1 MFAGLSTPVLYPR
14 VNTKSIPVGN
24 LLLGKC
30 DLIIPRMD
38 KYEHRRR
45 RLIELRDTKCNGK
58 AVEVARAIGR
68 EPSYVSRMLYP
79 EGKAGKKR
87 IADDMME
94 VIEKAF
100 GLPRGW
106 LDYEEQPDL
115 GPAIQ
120 TPLRPVVVVD
130 SADDINPDHDIFSI
144 PRYTVRA
151 SAGDGEPVFEI
162 DTKGTPNYCRGGW
175 ALENGYK
182 RDKLF
187 SIVARGNSMEPT
199 IPNGASLIVHRQEE
213 VVSGKVHVICRGDE
227 CYVKRLIRQL
237 DGSVLVKSENPD
249 YKDVEV
255 LPDDPTPLHVV
266 GLVVSVSFNL

>member
-1 MFAGLSTPVLYPR
+1 MVIWLGDKLTYMTTLSERVLAALEAANMDQSDLSRR
-14 VNTKSIPVGN
+14 VGISSVAVNNWCTGATKSIKGEN
-24 LLLGKC
+24 LLRAASALGVRP
-30 DLIIPRMD
+30 D
-38 KYEHRRR
+38 
-45 RLIELRDTKCNGK
+45 
-58 AVEVARAIGR
+58 
-68 EPSYVSRMLYP
+68 
-79 EGKAGKKR
+79 
-87 IADDMME
+87 
-94 VIEKAF
+94 
-100 GLPRGW
+100 W
-106 LDYEEQPDL
+106 LAYGHGSMKSVDL

-130 SADDINPDHDIFSI
+130 SSDDINPDHDIFTI

>member
-1 MFAGLSTPVLYPR
+1 MDIQEIRRKRLQEWFSNRSLPQKE
-14 VNTKSIPVGN
+14 KSYISQLIN
-24 LLLGKC
+24 GKS
-30 DLIIPRMD
+30 PFGERAA
-38 KYEHRRR
+38 R
-45 RLIELRDTKCNGK
+45 RLEATYGMGLGYLDK
-58 AVEVARAIGR
+58 AQNEDH
-68 EPSYVSRMLYP
+68 
-79 EGKAGKKR
+79 EG
-87 IADDMME
+87 
-94 VIEKAF
+94 
-100 GLPRGW
+100 
-106 LDYEEQPDL
+106 QPDL

-130 SADDINPDHDIFSI
+130 SADDINPDHDIFAV

-227 CYVKRLIRQL
+227 CYVKRLIRQM

-255 LPDDPTPLHVV
+255 QPDDPTPLHVV

>member
-1 MFAGLSTPVLYPR
+1 MESAFDR
-14 VNTKSIPVGN
+14 
-24 LLLGKC
+24 LL
-30 DLIIPRMD
+30 RAA
-38 KYEHRRR
+38 
-45 RLIELRDTKCNGK
+45 IELKPGVIANKSDLAKFLDESPQSITNWQSRGIPKGK
-58 AVEVARAIGR
+58 LLSVARAIG
-68 EPSYVSRMLYP
+68 VSPDWLLTG
-79 EGKAGKKR
+79 EGQETQKGLHQAVG
-87 IADDMME
+87 AD
-94 VIEKAF
+94 
-100 GLPRGW
+100 GLPKPLLGFVTGKE
-106 LDYEEQPDL
+106 LF

-130 SADDINPDHDIFSI
+130 SADDINPDHDIFAI

-213 VVSGKVHVICRGDE
+213 IVSGKVHVICRGDE

>member
-1 MFAGLSTPVLYPR
+1 MESAFDR
-14 VNTKSIPVGN
+14 
-24 LLLGKC
+24 LL
-30 DLIIPRMD
+30 RAA
-38 KYEHRRR
+38 
-45 RLIELRDTKCNGK
+45 IELKPGVIANKSDLAKYLNESPQSITNWQSRGIPKGK
-58 AVEVARAIGR
+58 LLDVARAIG
-68 EPSYVSRMLYP
+68 VSPDWLLTGSGGLYQNI
-79 EGKAGKKR
+79 GAGKTSNTTS
-87 IADDMME
+87 IIQAAMQD
-94 VIEKAF
+94 AA
-100 GLPRGW
+100 
-106 LDYEEQPDL
+106 L

-130 SADDINPDHDIFSI
+130 SADDINPDHDIFAI

>member
-1 MFAGLSTPVLYPR
+1 MDIQEIRRKRLQEWFSNRSLPQKE
-14 VNTKSIPVGN
+14 KSYISQLIN
-24 LLLGKC
+24 GKS
-30 DLIIPRMD
+30 PFGERAA
-38 KYEHRRR
+38 R
-45 RLIELRDTKCNGK
+45 RLEATYGMGLGYLDK
-58 AVEVARAIGR
+58 AQNENHG
-68 EPSYVSRMLYP
+68 
-79 EGKAGKKR
+79 
-87 IADDMME
+87 
-94 VIEKAF
+94 
-100 GLPRGW
+100 
-106 LDYEEQPDL
+106 EQPDL

-130 SADDINPDHDIFSI
+130 SADDINPDHDIFAI

-175 ALENGYK
+175 AMENGYK

-187 SIVARGNSMEPT
+187 SIVARGNSMEPL
-199 IPNGASLIVHRQEE
+199 IQDGASLIVHRQEE

>member
-1 MFAGLSTPVLYPR
+1 MHNGERLGQALAEAIRMKGVSKADVAREFGVKPPSVQGWLKTGRIS
-14 VNTKSIPVGN
+14 KSHI
-24 LLLGKC
+24 
-30 DLIIPRMD
+30 
-38 KYEHRRR
+38 E
-45 RLIELRDTKCNGK
+45 RLITYFADVVGPEHWGM
-58 AVEVARAIGR
+58 GR
-68 EPSYVSRMLYP
+68 LSDSLQ
-79 EGKAGKKR
+79 AS
-87 IADDMME
+87 
-94 VIEKAF
+94 F
-100 GLPRGW
+100 
-106 LDYEEQPDL
+106 

-130 SADDINPDHDIFSI
+130 SADDINPDHDIFAV

-175 ALENGYK
+175 AMENGYK

-227 CYVKRLIRQL
+227 CYVKRLIRQM